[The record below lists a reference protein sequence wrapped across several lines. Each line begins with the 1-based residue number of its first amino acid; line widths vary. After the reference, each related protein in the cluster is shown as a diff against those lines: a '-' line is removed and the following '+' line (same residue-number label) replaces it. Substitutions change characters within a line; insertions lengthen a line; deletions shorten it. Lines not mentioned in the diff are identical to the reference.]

1 MHLQCNCTNPGNPFG
16 RPPVYRFRLPSIRC
30 CGKSHS
36 LEKPVSSYFT
46 IAEIID
52 ANKIS
57 QKSSNKIKVNKI
69 NHRRHN
75 HTKIGK
81 HKFNATQDAIHDQY
95 NKVTTKLTLY
105 T

>member
-1 MHLQCNCTNPGNPFG
+1 
-16 RPPVYRFRLPSIRC
+16 
-30 CGKSHS
+30 
-36 LEKPVSSYFT
+36 VSSYFT